1 MPESMLFKR
10 LQTVA
15 DLNAEDRAELHH
27 LCRNVGTVHAK
38 KDISSEGDR
47 PQRVHLIVKGWAA
60 SYALLPNG
68 ARQITG
74 FLIPGDFGDLHV
86 TVLGHMDHGIVALT
100 SCKVSYIDGDELDHV
115 ALRNSRLT
123 CAMLWSTLVDEA
135 VLRQW
140 VVNVGRRDAHSRIA
154 HILCELHARMSM
166 VGLVDADRLALPLTQ
181 TDLADATGLT
191 AVHINRTL
199 QRLRKEGLI
208 EVGSGMLKIMDVGA
222 LKEAGGFD
230 DAYLHIKRRSH

>member
-1 MPESMLFKR
+1 
-10 LQTVA
+10 
-15 DLNAEDRAELHH
+15 
-27 LCRNVGTVHAK
+27 
-38 KDISSEGDR
+38 
-47 PQRVHLIVKGWAA
+47 
-60 SYALLPNG
+60 
-68 ARQITG
+68 
-74 FLIPGDFGDLHV
+74 
-86 TVLGHMDHGIVALT
+86 
-100 SCKVSYIDGDELDHV
+100 
-115 ALRNSRLT
+115 
-123 CAMLWSTLVDEA
+123 MLWSTLVDEA

-208 EVGSGMLKIMDVGA
+208 EVGSGMLKIMDVSA